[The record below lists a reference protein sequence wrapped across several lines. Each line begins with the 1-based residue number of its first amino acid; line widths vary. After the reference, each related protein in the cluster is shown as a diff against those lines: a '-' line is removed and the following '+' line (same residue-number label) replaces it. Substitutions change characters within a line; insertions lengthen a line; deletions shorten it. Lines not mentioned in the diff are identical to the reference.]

1 MANTLPEIIGFD
13 TDIQLTS
20 RPSRTWIIDRNTM
33 QVGYMDEG
41 LEAVRQAVEIALN
54 VDRFRWQIYN
64 TNFGNELNDL
74 IGDDADYI
82 MSEFPRMVDDALSV
96 DDRVI
101 DTADYVSIQTF
112 CVPYLLI
119 LKIFEIDHYDVIIII
134 SSVS

>member
-1 MANTLPEIIGFD
+1 MANTLPDIIGFD

-33 QVGYMDEG
+33 QVGYMDGG

-82 MSEFPRMVDDALSV
+82 KSEFQRMVDDALSV

-101 DTADYVSIQTF
+101 DTSDYTFSVDGDSITITF
-112 CVPYLLI
+112 TVNTVFGQLAEGMAL
-119 LKIFEIDHYDVIIII
+119 
-134 SSVS
+134 

>member
-1 MANTLPEIIGFD
+1 MANTLPDIIGFD

-64 TNFGNELNDL
+64 TNFGNELEEL
-74 IGDDADYI
+74 VGDDSDYI
-82 MSEFPRMVDDALSV
+82 QSELPRMVNDALSV

-101 DTADYVSIQTF
+101 DTADYVFSVNGDSMTVSFTVNTVYGQLTEE
-112 CVPYLLI
+112 LLI
-119 LKIFEIDHYDVIIII
+119 
-134 SSVS
+134 

>member
-1 MANTLPEIIGFD
+1 MANTLPDIIGFD

-54 VDRFRWQIYN
+54 VERFQWQIYN
-64 TNFGNELNDL
+64 TNFGNELEEL
-74 IGDDADYI
+74 VGDDADYI
-82 MSEFPRMVDDALSV
+82 QSELPRMVDDALSV

-101 DTADYVSIQTF
+101 DTADYVFSVNGDSMTVSFTVNTVYGQLTEE
-112 CVPYLLI
+112 LLI
-119 LKIFEIDHYDVIIII
+119 
-134 SSVS
+134 

>member
-101 DTADYVSIQTF
+101 DTSDYVF
-112 CVPYLLI
+112 N
-119 LKIFEIDHYDVIIII
+119 IDGD
-134 SSVS
+134 SMTVSFTVNTVFGAFAEEVAL

>member
-1 MANTLPEIIGFD
+1 MANTLPDIIGFD

-101 DTADYVSIQTF
+101 DTADYVF
-112 CVPYLLI
+112 N
-119 LKIFEIDHYDVIIII
+119 IDGD
-134 SSVS
+134 SMAVSFTVNTVFGAFAEEVAL

>member
-1 MANTLPEIIGFD
+1 MANTLPDIIGFD

-64 TNFGNELNDL
+64 TSFGNELNDL

-101 DTADYVSIQTF
+101 DTADYVF
-112 CVPYLLI
+112 N
-119 LKIFEIDHYDVIIII
+119 IDGDSMDV
-134 SSVS
+134 SFTVNTVFGAFAEEVAL

>member
-1 MANTLPEIIGFD
+1 MANTLPDIIGFD

-20 RPSRTWIIDRNTM
+20 RPSRTWIIDRQTM

-41 LEAVRQAVEIALN
+41 LEAVRQAIEIALN

-82 MSEFPRMVDDALSV
+82 KSEFQRMVDDALSV

-101 DTADYVSIQTF
+101 DTSDYTFSVDGDSITITF
-112 CVPYLLI
+112 TVNTVFGQLAEGMAL
-119 LKIFEIDHYDVIIII
+119 
-134 SSVS
+134 

>member
-1 MANTLPEIIGFD
+1 MANTLPDIIGFD

-54 VDRFRWQIYN
+54 VERFQWQIYN
-64 TNFGNELNDL
+64 TNFGNELEEL
-74 IGDDADYI
+74 VGDDSDYI
-82 MSEFPRMVDDALSV
+82 QSELPRMVNDALSV

-101 DTADYVSIQTF
+101 DTADYVFSVNGDSMTVSFTVNTVYGQLTEE
-112 CVPYLLI
+112 LLI
-119 LKIFEIDHYDVIIII
+119 
-134 SSVS
+134 

>member
-1 MANTLPEIIGFD
+1 MANTLPDIIGFD

-20 RPSRTWIIDRNTM
+20 RPSKTWIIDRQTM

-41 LEAVRQAVEIALN
+41 LESVRQAVEIALN
-54 VDRFRWQIYN
+54 VERFRWQIYN

-82 MSEFPRMVDDALSV
+82 MSEFQRMVDDALSV

-101 DTADYVSIQTF
+101 DTSDYTFSVDGDSITITF
-112 CVPYLLI
+112 TVNTVFGQLAEGMAL
-119 LKIFEIDHYDVIIII
+119 
-134 SSVS
+134 

>member
-1 MANTLPEIIGFD
+1 MANTLPDIIGFD
-13 TDIQLTS
+13 TDIVLTS
-20 RPSRTWIIDRNTM
+20 RPSKTWIIDRSAM

-64 TNFGNELNDL
+64 TNFGNELKDL

-82 MSEFPRMVDDALSV
+82 QSEFPRMVDDALSV

-101 DTADYVSIQTF
+101 DTTDYIFTVNGDSMAVSFTVNTVF
-112 CVPYLLI
+112 GALTEEVTL
-119 LKIFEIDHYDVIIII
+119 
-134 SSVS
+134 

>member
-1 MANTLPEIIGFD
+1 MANTLPDIIGFD

-20 RPSRTWIIDRNTM
+20 RPSRTWIIDRQTM

-41 LEAVRQAVEIALN
+41 LESVRQAVEIALN

-64 TNFGNELNDL
+64 ANFGNELNDL

-101 DTADYVSIQTF
+101 DTSDYTFSVDGDSITITF
-112 CVPYLLI
+112 TVNTVFGQLAEGMAL
-119 LKIFEIDHYDVIIII
+119 
-134 SSVS
+134 

>member
-1 MANTLPEIIGFD
+1 MANTLPDIIGFD

-20 RPSRTWIIDRNTM
+20 QPSRTWIIDRNTM

-64 TNFGNELNDL
+64 TNFGNELKDL

-82 MSEFPRMVDDALSV
+82 QSEFPRMVDDALSV

-101 DTADYVSIQTF
+101 DTTDYIFTVNGDSMAVSFTVNTVF
-112 CVPYLLI
+112 GALAEEVTL
-119 LKIFEIDHYDVIIII
+119 
-134 SSVS
+134 

>member
-1 MANTLPEIIGFD
+1 MANTLPDIIGFD
-13 TDIQLTS
+13 TDIVLTS
-20 RPSRTWIIDRNTM
+20 RPSKTWIIDRSAM

-64 TNFGNELNDL
+64 TNFGNELKDL

-82 MSEFPRMVDDALSV
+82 QSEFPRMVNDALSV

-101 DTADYVSIQTF
+101 DTTDYIFTVNGDSMAVSFTVNTVF
-112 CVPYLLI
+112 GALAEEVTL
-119 LKIFEIDHYDVIIII
+119 
-134 SSVS
+134 

>member
-1 MANTLPEIIGFD
+1 MANTLPDIIGFD

-20 RPSRTWIIDRNTM
+20 RPSRTWIIDRQTM

-101 DTADYVSIQTF
+101 DTADYTFDINGDSMTVSFTVNTVF
-112 CVPYLLI
+112 GPFAEEVAL
-119 LKIFEIDHYDVIIII
+119 
-134 SSVS
+134 

>member
-1 MANTLPEIIGFD
+1 MSNTLPDIIGFD
-13 TDIQLTS
+13 TDIVLTS
-20 RPSRTWIIDRNTM
+20 RPSKTWIIDRSAM

-64 TNFGNELNDL
+64 TNFGNELKDL

-82 MSEFPRMVDDALSV
+82 QSEFPRMVDDALSV

-101 DTADYVSIQTF
+101 DTTDYIFTVNGDSMAVSFTVNTVF
-112 CVPYLLI
+112 GALAEEVTL
-119 LKIFEIDHYDVIIII
+119 
-134 SSVS
+134 

>member
-1 MANTLPEIIGFD
+1 MAYTLPDIIGFD

-41 LEAVRQAVEIALN
+41 LEAVRQSVEIALN

-64 TNFGNELNDL
+64 TNFGNELEEL

-82 MSEFPRMVDDALSV
+82 QSDLPRMVDDALSV

-101 DTADYVSIQTF
+101 DTTDYVFSVNGDSMTVSFTVNTVYGQLTEE
-112 CVPYLLI
+112 LLI
-119 LKIFEIDHYDVIIII
+119 
-134 SSVS
+134 

>member
-1 MANTLPEIIGFD
+1 MANTLPDIIGFD

-20 RPSRTWIIDRNTM
+20 RPSRTWIIDRQTM

-41 LEAVRQAVEIALN
+41 LESVRQAVEIALN
-54 VDRFRWQIYN
+54 VERFRWQIYD

-82 MSEFPRMVDDALSV
+82 KSEFQRMVDDALSV

-101 DTADYVSIQTF
+101 DTSDYTFSVDGDSITITF
-112 CVPYLLI
+112 TVNTVFGQLAEGMAL
-119 LKIFEIDHYDVIIII
+119 
-134 SSVS
+134 